1 MCGSGSN
8 RAAVTDQKYTYVE
21 VERCLCASNAYCL
34 SAERI
39 LSFDVAFKNLQIKIA
54 LIGIML
60 LVYVYRVQSYERTAV
75 SRDGEIR

>member
-21 VERCLCASNAYCL
+21 VESCSRASNAYCL

-39 LSFDVAFKNLQIKIA
+39 LSFDVAFKSLQIKIA
-54 LIGIML
+54 YIGIM

-75 SRDGEIR
+75 SRDGEIW